1 MQSINFRF
9 QFKHAPSNLLL
20 AAFIIFYAMGVN
32 AALTSELADKVETY
46 KKKLA
51 EWAADPIIVNAVKE
65 ANAKGGIPGMNNAKW
80 EELSENDPQ
89 VTALLNNEAA
99 KLTKKLERENER
111 LVKLYVRARDGHL
124 IAGSNKPLIYNV
136 SSRPTY
142 KNAIGGQPWAADE
155 VKADPAMQIKS
166 VQLSVPIMNDGKVI
180 GILHTAVKE

>member
-1 MQSINFRF
+1 MQTINFRF
-9 QFKHAPSNLLL
+9 QFKHAASNRLL
-20 AAFIIFYAMGVN
+20 AAFMILYAMSVS
-32 AALTSELADKVETY
+32 AALTPELADKVETY

-51 EWAADPIIVNAVKE
+51 EWAADPTIVNAAKV

-89 VTALLNNEAA
+89 VAALLNNEAS

-142 KNAIGGQPWAADE
+142 KNAMDGQSWAADE
-155 VKADPAMQIKS
+155 AKADPAMQIKS
-166 VQLSVPIMNDGKVI
+166 VQLSVPIMDDGKVI